1 MPHGSLLGFVGHM
14 VSAATIDN
22 TYKENVC
29 APLKQPDDSSLS
41 IQCKLLLVA
50 FSNLLYNVNAQ

>member
-1 MPHGSLLGFVGHM
+1 MPHGSILGFVGHM

-29 APLKQPDDSSLS
+29 APLKLSLMTEVCQYNVESSL
-41 IQCKLLLVA
+41 
-50 FSNLLYNVNAQ
+50 NALAGGI